1 MGVEEDE
8 AFLFAL
14 VFLVMMLR
22 KDKTHTKETKK
33 EKQGKTKGR
42 LQVST
47 KIIENNNLYDA

>member
-1 MGVEEDE
+1 MGVKEEE

-14 VFLVMMLR
+14 VFLVMMLK
-22 KDKTHTKETKK
+22 KDKIDTKETKK

-42 LQVST
+42 LQVIT

>member
-1 MGVEEDE
+1 MEAEEEE

-22 KDKTHTKETKK
+22 KDRTDTKETKK
-33 EKQGKTKGR
+33 EKQRKTKGR

-47 KIIENNNLYDA
+47 NIIENNNLYDA

>member
-1 MGVEEDE
+1 MGVKEEE

-14 VFLVMMLR
+14 VFLVMMLK
-22 KDKTHTKETKK
+22 KDKIDTKETKK
-33 EKQGKTKGR
+33 EKQGKTKGK